1 MKIIIL
7 GAGQVGSTVARH
19 LAKEEVNDITVVDL
33 NEKLLRDL
41 QDRLDIRTV
50 QGFASHPAVL
60 EQAGAEDAEM
70 VIAVTDSDETNMIAC
85 QVAYT
90 LFHTP
95 TKIARVREADYLNR
109 PQLFK
114 QEALPVDVL
123 ISPEQLVTDYIR
135 RLIMYPGALQV
146 VDFAAGR
153 VRLVAVRAF
162 FGGPL
167 VGHELRTIRQHIP
180 NVETRVAAIYRKGQP
195 IIPEG
200 DTVIEA
206 DDEVFFIAARK
217 NIRVVISELRKLD
230 RPARRVIIAGGGN
243 IGMRLAESLEE
254 RNQVKII
261 ERSPERA
268 QRIAER
274 LQDTLVLT
282 GDAAD
287 EDLLREE
294 SIEETDIFCA
304 VTNNE
309 EANILSAMVAKRMGA
324 KKVMALINRP
334 KYAEIAEDGLVD
346 IAISPQQVT
355 IGTLLAHI
363 RRGDVTTVHSLR
375 RGAAEAMEAVAHGD
389 SKTSR
394 VVGKTIEQI
403 PLPKGA
409 TIGAIVRGEQV
420 LMAHHDIEIEPDDHI
435 ILFVVDR
442 THVPEI
448 EKLFEVSVAFT

>member
-19 LAKEEVNDITVVDL
+19 LAKEEVNDITVVDVRE
-33 NEKLLRDL
+33 NLLRDL

-50 QGFASHPAVL
+50 HGFASHPSIL
-60 EQAGAEDAEM
+60 ERAGAEDADM
-70 VIAVTDSDETNMIAC
+70 IIAVTDSDETNMIAC
-85 QVAYT
+85 QVANT
-90 LFHTP
+90 LYHTP
-95 TKIARVREADYLNR
+95 TKIARVREADYLACEE
-109 PQLFK
+109 LFK
-114 QEALPVDVL
+114 HEALPVDVL

-135 RLIMYPGALQV
+135 RLIQYPGALQV

-153 VRLVAVRAF
+153 VRLVGVRAY
-162 FGGPL
+162 FGGPM
-167 VGHELRTIRQHIP
+167 VGHELRTIKEHIP

-200 DTVIEA
+200 DTVIEV

-230 RPARRVIIAGGGN
+230 RPARKVIIAGGGN
-243 IGMRLAESLEE
+243 IGMRLAASLEK
-254 RNQVKII
+254 RNQVKLI

-268 QRIAER
+268 QVIAER
-274 LQDTLVLT
+274 LRDTLVLT

-294 SIEETDIFCA
+294 SIEETDVFCA
-304 VTNNE
+304 VTNDE
-309 EANILSAMVAKRMGA
+309 EANILSAMVARQMGA
-324 KKVMALINRP
+324 TKVMALINRP
-334 KYAEIAEDGLVD
+334 KYAELAEDGLVD

-389 SKTSR
+389 KETSK
-394 VVGKTIEQI
+394 VVGRSIAEIE
-403 PLPKGA
+403 LPKGT
-409 TIGAIVRGEQV
+409 TIGAVVRGDDV
-420 LMAHHDIEIEPDDHI
+420 MMAHHDIVIEADDHLILFLVDKKHIAEIE
-435 ILFVVDR
+435 R
-442 THVPEI
+442 
-448 EKLFEVSVAFT
+448 LFEVSVAFT

>member
-7 GAGQVGSTVARH
+7 GAGQVGSTIARH

-33 NEKLLRDL
+33 NESLLRDL

-50 QGFASHPAVL
+50 HGFASHPQVL
-60 EQAGAEDAEM
+60 EQAGAEDADM
-70 VIAVTDSDETNMIAC
+70 IIAVTDSDETNMIAC

-90 LFHTP
+90 LYHTP
-95 TKIARVREADYLNR
+95 TKIARVRETDYLNCEK
-109 PQLFK
+109 LFK
-114 QEALPVDVL
+114 QDALPVDVL

-135 RLIMYPGALQV
+135 RVIQYPGALQV
-146 VDFAAGR
+146 VDFAGGR
-153 VRLVAVRAF
+153 VRLVGVRAY

-167 VGHELRTIRQHIP
+167 VGHELRDIREHIP
-180 NVETRVAAIYRKGQP
+180 NVETRVAAIYRDGQP
-195 IIPEG
+195 LIPQG

-230 RPARRVIIAGGGN
+230 HPARRVIIAGGGN
-243 IGMRLAESLEE
+243 IGLRLAEGLED
-254 RNQVKII
+254 RNQVKLI
-261 ERSPERA
+261 ERSQERA
-268 QRIAER
+268 VLISER
-274 LQDTLVLT
+274 LRNTLVLT

-287 EDLLREE
+287 DELLREE
-294 SIEETDIFCA
+294 SIEDVDVFCA

-309 EANILSAMVAKRMGA
+309 EANILSAMVARRMGA
-324 KKVMALINRP
+324 KKVMALITRP
-334 KYAEIAEDGLVD
+334 KYAELAEDGLVD

-389 SKTSR
+389 SDTSK
-394 VVGKTIEQI
+394 VVGSAIGDI
-403 PLPKGA
+403 PLPKGT
-409 TIGAIVRGEQV
+409 TIGAVVRGEEV
-420 LMAHHDIEIEPDDHI
+420 LMAHHDIVIEADDHI
-435 ILFVVDR
+435 ILFLVDR
-442 THVPEI
+442 KDIPEV